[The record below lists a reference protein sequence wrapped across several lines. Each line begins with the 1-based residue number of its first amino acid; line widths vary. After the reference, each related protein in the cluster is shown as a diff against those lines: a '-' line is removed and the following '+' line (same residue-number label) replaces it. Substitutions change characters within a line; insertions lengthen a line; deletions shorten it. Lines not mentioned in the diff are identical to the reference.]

1 MDWKSPQLIRAGI
14 IPVLLEDKGSLNG
27 NYIFGVDAH
36 YNTLIDLGGHRE
48 VYDYDVLDTALREL
62 REESLGTI
70 DWSRADVLNSDY
82 KVIGPQIPYHEDDTE
97 SRTEILRS
105 SGIYSSNYRELG

>member
-1 MDWKSPQLIRAGI
+1 MVTIYLVLMLIWNA
-14 IPVLLEDKGSLNG
+14 
-27 NYIFGVDAH
+27 
-36 YNTLIDLGGHRE
+36 LIDLGGHRE

-97 SRTEILRS
+97 SRTEIL
-105 SGIYSSNYRELG
+105 N